1 MAHASLSF
9 RSLCAAGVLLL
20 VVESCVVV
28 HPLLPN
34 MASGDEGHG
43 FFAGFGALRADSDVI
58 HMYDPSRGTFV
69 AHDSSSMRPAPVF
82 DVKHSD
88 VLEVPRPTP
97 FVQCQSRGHS
107 FCSHSSPH
115 ISSTSAYTGMDV
127 GAWPHPLP
135 PQPPG
140 SVQRPQH
147 MSCAH
152 SSHPAGF
159 TLPDA
164 AQGALLH
171 RASPFGFAPPSFD
184 PFQCQSAFNERVG
197 VRGLGGLLPP
207 G

>member
-1 MAHASLSF
+1 MRPASHCHNCGLYCSWSRSSMAHASLSP

-34 MASGDEGHG
+34 MASGAEGHG

-88 VLEVPRPTP
+88 VCEVPRPTP

-115 ISSTSAYTGMDV
+115 ISSTSASTGMDV

-140 SVQRPQH
+140 SVQRPH
-147 MSCAH
+147 
-152 SSHPAGF
+152 G
-159 TLPDA
+159 A
-164 AQGALLH
+164 APYRGGAPH
-171 RASPFGFAPPSFD
+171 IVAS
-184 PFQCQSAFNERVG
+184 E
-197 VRGLGGLLPP
+197 
-207 G
+207 